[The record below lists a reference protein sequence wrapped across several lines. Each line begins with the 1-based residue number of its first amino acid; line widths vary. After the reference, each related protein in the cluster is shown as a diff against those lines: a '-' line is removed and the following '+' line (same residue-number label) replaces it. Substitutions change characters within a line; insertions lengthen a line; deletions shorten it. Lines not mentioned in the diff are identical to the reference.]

1 LAFDPAISS
10 LRAKRSNPSA
20 ARQPQNDLEDFATGG
35 TTTPKE
41 QTFFASFFQKRSALF
56 FFGQTYATTL
66 VIVLL
71 IAAPLFASR
80 AMVNDLGQAVC
91 LGLFAISFNIIFK
104 YSGLLSFGHAAFFG
118 FAAYAEALLLQ
129 EYGNLP
135 IPVLVLAAGSGT
147 ALLGLV
153 LGHIGVRRQGAYFS
167 MTTLAIG
174 AFFYSAAFK
183 WSSVTGGTDGLDGFM
198 PDSLT
203 ILPGWQ
209 WDSPS
214 LSQTYWLVLAILI
227 PAAVAA
233 WALLELTPFGNAV
246 RAVRQNETRAK
257 FLGYNTHAI
266 KLANFTLAA
275 GLAGI
280 AGALWAIDN
289 AFVSTDSID
298 LSFSTTVII
307 MAFLGGSVWYW
318 GPVIG
323 AVLYIAASDWLSALT
338 PHWQIWFGLAFIAMV
353 LVAPGGIS
361 GLVASAWRRLGCR

>member
-1 LAFDPAISS
+1 ML
-10 LRAKRSNPSA
+10 L
-20 ARQPQNDLEDFATGG
+20 LGG
-35 TTTPKE
+35 LT
-41 QTFFASFFQKRSALF
+41 
-56 FFGQTYATTL
+56 
-66 VIVLL
+66 V
-71 IAAPLFASR
+71 APLVASR

-118 FAAYAEALLLQ
+118 VAAYGEALLLQ
-129 EYGNLP
+129 QYGNLP
-135 IPVLVLAAGSGT
+135 VPLLVLAAGGGA

-153 LGHIGVRRQGAYFS
+153 LGHICVRRQGAYFS

-198 PDSLT
+198 PGSLT
-203 ILPGWQ
+203 ILPGWHL
-209 WDSPS
+209 DSPS
-214 LSQTYWLVLAILI
+214 LSQTYWLVISILV
-227 PAAVAA
+227 PAALAA
-233 WALLELTPFGNAV
+233 WALLALTPFGNAV

-257 FLGYNTHAI
+257 FLGYNTHLI

-289 AFVSTDSID
+289 SFASTDGID
-298 LSFSTTVII
+298 LTFSTTVII

-323 AVLYIAASDWLSALT
+323 AVVYIAASDWLSAVT
-338 PHWQIWFGLAFIAMV
+338 PHWQILFGLAFIAMV
-353 LVAPGGIS
+353 LLAPGGIS
-361 GLVASAWRRLGCR
+361 GLAASSWRRLGLR